1 MSAPFP
7 SRRAAERG
15 VILGFVI
22 GTLALTAT
30 FGLRTAVFQ
39 TDYSAGSDQ
48 LGVLAVHGMAE
59 CVAALLLGFLALLPR
74 RKGVSTAILVL
85 AALVIP
91 LAKAMF
97 LAVLV
102 AIGEPDPWSYSL
114 GIFALCAAVSLP
126 LILSFL
132 PVTGAV
138 FAARASNAH
147 DGALQVRATLCV
159 WLAAAGLA
167 AVVLGPD
174 LAVRAWGLVVVGGAA
189 LHVAIG
195 AADERRLLDWAR
207 GAVARGAPVYFIENE
222 APKDDVPS
230 VYAGDA
236 RKAAILTA
244 AEDAGSYR
252 RDPSRRPIAAVDL
265 EALNRP
271 RRFVD
276 RIVQIGGIPLVLT
289 LLAIGIGWL
298 VLHPTGLAPRA
309 VTLAF
314 QHYRV
319 KPYSGHSLPGLS
331 LWAVER
337 GGDYVVGY
345 DPETRRVVQEAELF
359 HRVRGVPVERLA
371 DLANAMLYNGNCC
384 VLKGSD
390 PGWPKDTE
398 GRQPR
403 APYVQDGKL
412 VFWRKWEDKVY
423 RFEAP
428 VEEGMLS
435 SPGVGPSR

>member
-7 SRRAAERG
+7 SRRTAERG
-15 VILGFVI
+15 AILGFVM

-30 FGLRTAVFQ
+30 FGLRTAVFHVE
-39 TDYSAGSDQ
+39 YSATSDQ

-59 CVAALLLGFLALLPR
+59 CVVALFFGVLALLPR
-74 RKGVSTAILVL
+74 RAGVSMTILVV
-85 AALVIP
+85 AALVITV
-91 LAKAMF
+91 AKAMF
-97 LAVLV
+97 LAVLI
-102 AIGEPDPWSYSL
+102 ALGEPDPWSYSL
-114 GIFALCAAVSLP
+114 AIFALCVVVSVP
-126 LILSFL
+126 LMLSFL
-132 PVTGAV
+132 PVVGAV
-138 FAARASNAH
+138 FAARACNAH

-167 AVVLGPD
+167 TVVLGPD
-174 LAVRAWGLVVVGGAA
+174 LAVRAWGLIVIGGAA

-195 AADERRLLDWAR
+195 AAQERRLLDWAR
-207 GAVARGAPVYFIENE
+207 SAVARGAPVYFIENE
-222 APKDDVPS
+222 APKDDVPP

-236 RKAAILTA
+236 RKATILTA

-252 RDPSRRPIAAVDL
+252 RDPSKRPVAAVDL
-265 EALNRP
+265 ETLNRP

-276 RIVQIGGIPLVLT
+276 RILQIGKMPLVLT
-289 LLAIGIGWL
+289 LIAITIGWL
-298 VLHPTGLAPRA
+298 VLHPAGLPPRA
-309 VTLAF
+309 VTIAF

-319 KPYSGHSLPGLS
+319 KPYSGYSLPGLS

-345 DPETRRVVQEAELF
+345 DPETRRVVQDAELF

-428 VEEGMLS
+428 VEEGMVS
-435 SPGVGPSR
+435 SPH

>member
-15 VILGFVI
+15 AILGFVI

-39 TDYSAGSDQ
+39 MEYSAGSDQ
-48 LGVLAVHGMAE
+48 LRLLAVHGMAE
-59 CVAALLLGFLALLPR
+59 CVMALVFGFLAMLPR
-74 RKGVSTAILVL
+74 RAGISTAILVL
-85 AALVIP
+85 AALAITV
-91 LAKAMF
+91 AKLMF
-97 LAVLV
+97 MAVLI
-102 AIGEPDPWSYSL
+102 AIGEPDPWSYSR
-114 GIFALCAAVSLP
+114 GIFALSAVVSLP

-132 PVTGAV
+132 PVAGAV
-138 FAARASNAH
+138 FTARASNAH

-159 WLAAAGLA
+159 WLAAAGFA
-167 AVVLGPD
+167 TVVLGPD
-174 LAVRAWGLVVVGGAA
+174 LVVRAWGLIVVGGAA

-207 GAVARGAPVYFIENE
+207 GAVARGAPMYFIENE
-222 APKDDVPS
+222 APKADVPP
-230 VYAGDA
+230 VYAGDV
-236 RKAAILTA
+236 RKATILAA

-252 RDPSRRPIAAVDL
+252 RDPSRQPIAAVDP

-271 RRFVD
+271 RHFVD
-276 RIVQIGGIPLVLT
+276 RILRIGGIPPALT
-289 LLAIGIGWL
+289 LIAIVIGWS
-298 VLHPTGLAPRA
+298 VLHPDGMPPRA
-309 VTLAF
+309 VATAF
-314 QHYRV
+314 EHYRV
-319 KPYSGHSLPGLS
+319 KPYSGYSLPGLS

-337 GGDYVVGY
+337 GGEYVVGY
-345 DPETRRVVQEAELF
+345 DPETRRVVKDAELF

-371 DLANAMLYNGNCC
+371 DLANSMLYNGYCC

-390 PGWPKDTE
+390 PGWPQDTE
-398 GRQPR
+398 GKQPR

-435 SPGVGPSR
+435 SPH